1 MDATDRHILAILQ
14 EDATLSIAEV
24 GERVGLSQTPCWKRI
39 QRMEADGVI
48 RCRVALLDPEKLGL
62 TVTALV
68 SIESNDHS
76 AEWLARFA
84 EVTREMPEVL
94 DIYRMA
100 GEVDYVLRVVTRDM
114 QAYDAFYKR
123 LIEAVPLRNVTTRF
137 AMERVKATTA
147 LPIWPDTRAG
157 TTAGRKVPGEP
168 GESSPGAS

>member
-14 EDATLSIAEV
+14 EDSTLSIAEV

-48 RCRVALLDPEKLGL
+48 RRRVALLDPEKLGL

-68 SIESNDHS
+68 SVETNDHS

-84 EVTREMPEVL
+84 GVTRSMPEVL
-94 DIYRMA
+94 EIYRMA

-123 LIEAVPLRNVTTRF
+123 LIEAVPLKNVTTRF
-137 AMERVKATTA
+137 AMERVKSTTA
-147 LPIWPDTRAG
+147 LPISPESRGGAADRGARDPDEGPLPSA
-157 TTAGRKVPGEP
+157 
-168 GESSPGAS
+168 